1 MSPKIGSHSSFVGK
15 VKIRMPRI
23 IDNHARLY
31 EVLVDMELVERLA
44 VTLNAIITSLF
55 LELSS
60 RTGLDDALL
69 DLTATRSAIV

>member
-1 MSPKIGSHSSFVGK
+1 VGK

-23 IDNHARLY
+23 LDNHARLY
-31 EVLVDMELVERLA
+31 EVFVDMELVERLA

-55 LELSS
+55 LKLGS
-60 RTGLDDALL
+60 RTRLGDGLH